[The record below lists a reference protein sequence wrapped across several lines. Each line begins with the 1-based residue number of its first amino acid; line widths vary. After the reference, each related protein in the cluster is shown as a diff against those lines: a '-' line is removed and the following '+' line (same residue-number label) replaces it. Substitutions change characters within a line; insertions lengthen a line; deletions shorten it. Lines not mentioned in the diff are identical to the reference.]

1 MDFRTL
7 RAFVEVVRQ
16 GGFSQAAKTIFATQS
31 TVSKAVKQLEDEI
44 GAPLLDRLGH
54 KTRLTD
60 LGEVVYPRAVK
71 LLADRSDLLADL
83 DEMRGLKRGTL
94 TLGLPPVASS
104 SIFAPL
110 LARFRS
116 QYPGID
122 VRLTEHGGDELMDL
136 VRSGDLE
143 LAATLIPESEDLE
156 WQDVRREPLVAVL
169 APDHPHARASSTDL
183 ATLKDLPF
191 ILFAEGF
198 AINRLILRACRR
210 RGFEPAIAAR
220 SSQVDFLI
228 ELAAAELGVAFLPR
242 ILAEHARSARVST
255 LLLTEPETEWRL
267 TMIWRRGA
275 YLSHA
280 ARAWLEMAGNSGS
293 VVSPSIPLSTN
304 L

>member
-1 MDFRTL
+1 MEFRTL

-16 GGFSQAAKTIFATQS
+16 GGFSHAAKTVFATQS

-44 GAPLLDRLGH
+44 GAPLFDRIGH

-60 LGEVVYPRAVK
+60 LGEAVYPRAVK
-71 LLADRSDLLADL
+71 LLADRGDLLAEI

-94 TLGLPPVASS
+94 RLGLPPVASS

-116 QYPGID
+116 RYPGID
-122 VRLTEHGGDELMDL
+122 VRLTEHGGDELMNL

-143 LAATLIPESEDLE
+143 LAATLFLQAEELD
-156 WQDVRREPLVAVL
+156 WQDVRREPLVVVL
-169 APDHPHARASSTDL
+169 AADHPYARASSTDF
-183 ATLKDLPF
+183 TRLKDLPF
-191 ILFAEGF
+191 LLFAEGF
-198 AINRLILRACRR
+198 AINRVILQACRR
-210 RGFEPAIAAR
+210 HGFEPAIAAQ
-220 SSQVDFLI
+220 SSQVDFLV
-228 ELAAAELGVAFLPR
+228 ELAASGLGVAFLPQS
-242 ILAEHARSARVST
+242 LAEHARSARVGT

-280 ARAWLEMAGNSGS
+280 ARAWLEMAQNSGFDS
-293 VVSPSIPLSTN
+293 AAIP
-304 L
+304 